1 MFTLVAASPI
11 VAQAAKPTPV
21 VATFSILGDMVERRE
36 ILGYRGILLEQMFMM
51 PEHADTQLNLYD
63 DEDWSF
69 WKVLWFKHPYENPPI
84 VDGHLSRDLMKIRK
98 GKHNGLQSPK
108 I

>member
-1 MFTLVAASPI
+1 MNI
-11 VAQAAKPTPV
+11 
-21 VATFSILGDMVERRE
+21 GDMVERRE

-69 WKVLWFKHPYENPPI
+69 WKVLWFKHPYGDEGPM
-84 VDGHLSRDLMKIRK
+84 VDTQFAGTLERIKD
-98 GKHNGLQSPK
+98 NGL
-108 I
+108 

>member
-1 MFTLVAASPI
+1 MNI
-11 VAQAAKPTPV
+11 
-21 VATFSILGDMVERRE
+21 GDMVERRE

-69 WKVLWFKHPYENPPI
+69 WKVLWFKHPYPEGQPYTDYAKER
-84 VDGHLSRDLMKIRK
+84 VLVKL
-98 GKHNGLQSPK
+98 
-108 I
+108 